1 MCEIRRIGS
10 LNSRSPDRSA
20 ALGNKEA
27 VTRDLQSDPSSGSRS
42 SRCCQRPITNRPWM
56 DARRCSN
63 GITFKIRTGVV
74 WMHLPDRY
82 GPAPGRCGSFH
93 RWVADGTLAYLL
105 TPVQARA
112 DAAWLLGLASD

>member
-1 MCEIRRIGS
+1 
-10 LNSRSPDRSA
+10 
-20 ALGNKEA
+20 
-27 VTRDLQSDPSSGSRS
+27 
-42 SRCCQRPITNRPWM
+42 
-56 DARRCSN
+56 
-63 GITFKIRTGVV
+63 
-74 WMHLPDRY
+74 MHLPDRY